1 MVVNS
6 VRISEQT
13 RSDTGDG
20 AARGET
26 APVAGGSRSVDRA
39 LQVLVLVSKAPEP
52 LRFSDLQRATGIAK
66 GTLHGI
72 LQSLEA
78 AHFLQS
84 SGGGFSIGLAAFEVG
99 TAVPVLRSARAN
111 AESALDE
118 LFARTHETIHF
129 GTLVDG
135 DVLYLSRR
143 DATYDLR
150 SASRIGD
157 RKPAYGTALG
167 KAMLALLDDAA
178 VEALY
183 PAELRA
189 LTPNTV
195 TSRDELIAQLRRYR
209 ERGYASESE
218 ESTLGVRCL
227 GMAVEAAGQYFGLS
241 LTVPVHRM
249 SESELEQL
257 EPLVKAAA
265 RDLATTLHA
274 GSWLG
279 VLETR

>member
-1 MVVNS
+1 MS
-6 VRISEQT
+6 AA
-13 RSDTGDG
+13 DG
-20 AARGET
+20 ALLPT
-26 APVAGGSRSVDRA
+26 AGSRSVDRA
-39 LQVLVLVSKAPEP
+39 LQILVLVAKADHP

-78 AHFLQS
+78 ARFLQS
-84 SGGGFSIGLAAFEVG
+84 STEGFSVGLAAFEVG
-99 TAVPVLRSARAN
+99 TAVPVLRSVRAN
-111 AESALDE
+111 ADFALDE

-129 GTLVDG
+129 GTLVEG
-135 DVLYLSRR
+135 DVLYRSRR
-143 DATYDLR
+143 DSTYDLR

-183 PAELRA
+183 PPELVP

-195 TSRDELIAQLRRYR
+195 TSRDALIEELRRCR
-209 ERGYASESE
+209 TRGLASESE

-227 GMAVEAAGQYFGLS
+227 GMAVEANGQLFGLS
-241 LTVPVHRM
+241 LTVPVHRT
-249 SESELEQL
+249 SAAELEQL
-257 EPLVKAAA
+257 GPLLKAAA
-265 RDLATTLHA
+265 HDLAITLHA

>member
-1 MVVNS
+1 MVVNA
-6 VRISEQT
+6 VRISEQPVDHAEALLG
-13 RSDTGDG
+13 S
-20 AARGET
+20 ES
-26 APVAGGSRSVDRA
+26 APASRGSRSVERA
-39 LQVLVLVSKAPEP
+39 LQILVLVSRADGP
-52 LRFSDLQRATGIAK
+52 LRFSAIQRSTGIAK

-72 LQSLEA
+72 LLSLEA
-78 AHFLQS
+78 ARFLQS
-84 SGGGFSIGLAAFEVG
+84 TSEGFAVGLAAFEVG

-111 AESALDE
+111 ADAALDE

-183 PAELRA
+183 PPELRA

-195 TSRDELIAQLRRYR
+195 TRRDELISQLHSCR
-209 ERGYASESE
+209 ERGFASESE
-218 ESTLGVRCL
+218 ESTVGVRCL
-227 GMAVEAAGQYFGLS
+227 GMAVEAAGQLFGLS

-249 SESELEQL
+249 SESELERL
-257 EPLVKAAA
+257 EPLIRAAA